1 MGADGAAFYIFMF
14 RLSGDVL
21 TPGLI
26 WTDVTVGLRLGG
38 VCPVGLRLGSENSDI
53 IMMVIIVIVIISVPD
68 RYVCRFHAKQNCV
81 IVFRI

>member
-38 VCPVGLRLGSENSDI
+38 VGPGDLRLGSENSDI

-68 RYVCRFHAKQNCV
+68 IGIALLNVLRVHTKQNCV
-81 IVFRI
+81 